1 MNNENQKFKP
11 LIIYPKNNIIIKPF
25 SLEGNIGVELNYHP
39 RFYIDNK
46 LIEGIICF
54 GKEECEICN
63 ILELFLLK
71 YKENITLINDI
82 FNKHKIHLGHKR
94 YERIA
99 IPIAIYTVEYSYN
112 FYYGSIVTYTNY
124 AVNFA
129 EYILNNDLLTI
140 GDKKDKRLLKII
152 SQNMRDIQLID
163 DNFFRFIPDN
173 IRAYESFLNIIEN
186 EQTFLTVVLDSM
198 QVYTDI
204 KHSEIYLYYINKLV
218 DIYSSF

>member
-1 MNNENQKFKP
+1 
-11 LIIYPKNNIIIKPF
+11 
-25 SLEGNIGVELNYHP
+25 
-39 RFYIDNK
+39 
-46 LIEGIICF
+46 
-54 GKEECEICN
+54 
-63 ILELFLLK
+63 
-71 YKENITLINDI
+71 
-82 FNKHKIHLGHKR
+82 
-94 YERIA
+94 
-99 IPIAIYTVEYSYN
+99 
-112 FYYGSIVTYTNY
+112 
-124 AVNFA
+124 
-129 EYILNNDLLTI
+129 LNNDLLTI